1 MQLDSYFGGTLKP
14 FMIYSFVLCLFLF
27 SVGAHAQE
35 PQTSEQSNTTNA
47 PLAQTEQRRTLE
59 FSAMGQPNGIRL
71 TGINRFVEMNSG
83 VRLDELV
90 LGARLSLKVLYP
102 PGMRHDQSFIRVYI
116 NDQLAAISQLSEDK
130 AGVPHTMNIE
140 LDPVLFSDF
149 ATLKLEYDG
158 TYDSTCVDPN
168 NPTLRFDIR
177 PDSTLTVLS
186 TPLNLVNDLALLPA
200 PFFDPRDNQKLR
212 LPVVLPA
219 NKTEASLKAAGVLAS
234 WMGAQAFYRQ
244 AEFELIDAPSDSRH
258 TLVLS
263 KGERLPEGMALEDI
277 KGPTLFFSNSTQT
290 PWVKHLYVLGR
301 TDEELL
307 QAVYGLVIEGQL
319 LTGQSALIKSV
330 DLGVP
335 RKPYDAPRYVP
346 TDRPVRFAELIDFAG
361 QLEVSSDKPKTAIN
375 LRLPPDLFSWAGRN
389 IPMDLKYRYT
399 APSRWNDSLLN
410 IEINDALIQSFRLAP
425 RTEQTQSKINIE
437 LLGQAELSSEE
448 ALQIP
453 AFRVGGNNQL
463 SFTFGFMNEG
473 GGSCTRVTQIARGAV
488 DPESTLDFSD
498 LPHYTRMPNLTAF
511 ANGGYPFSIMA
522 DLSDTAIVLPSNPST
537 LEAQSYLNVMG
548 LFGQWTGL
556 PAIRSTLIASDEPA
570 PAIGE
575 RHWLALGT
583 TDRLGWLDA
592 SNMNLPM
599 VLNETERSMGMPP
612 AFQWLQG
619 IWQNDSEMR
628 PNDDTR
634 ALIQTAGSLGAIMGF
649 ESHLK
654 EKKAGLV
661 ITGTDQNSF
670 ERAVAAM
677 ADYGDI
683 AKIKGSVSLIRG
695 DDIQS
700 YSLGETYVSGALP
713 WWLRMRIAF
722 SQYPVLI
729 ALVGVLAG
737 VILAILAFGWLAGR
751 ASRRNKG
758 G

>member
-1 MQLDSYFGGTLKP
+1 MNQ
-14 FMIYSFVLCLFLF
+14 FMNRALAILLLVFATGAYS
-27 SVGAHAQE
+27 
-35 PQTSEQSNTTNA
+35 QTSQDVDSGQSSATTPVQAEN
-47 PLAQTEQRRTLE
+47 RRTLE
-59 FSAMGQPNGIRL
+59 LSEMGQPSGIRL
-71 TGINRFVEMNSG
+71 TGVNRFVEMNSG

-102 PGMRHDQSFIRVYI
+102 PGMRHDQSFIRVYV

-130 AGVPHTMNIE
+130 ASLPHTMNIE

-149 ATLKLEYDG
+149 ATLKVEYDG
-158 TYDSTCVDPN
+158 TYDSLCVDPN
-168 NPTLRFDIR
+168 NPTLRLDIR
-177 PDSTLTVLS
+177 PDSTLTILS

-200 PFFDPRDNQKLR
+200 PFFDPRDNRKLR
-212 LPVVLPA
+212 LPVVLPVS
-219 NKTEASLKAAGVLAS
+219 NTEASLKAAGVLAS

-244 AEFELIDAPSDSRH
+244 AEFELIDSPSDTRH

-263 KGERLPEGMALEDI
+263 KGERLPEGMTMEDI
-277 KGPTLFFSNSTQT
+277 KGPTLLFGNSTT
-290 PWVKHLYVLGR
+290 NPWVKHLYVMGR

-307 QAVYGLVIEGQL
+307 QAVYGLVIEGQVL
-319 LTGQSALIKSV
+319 SGQTALIKSV

-346 TDRPVRFAELIDFAG
+346 TDRPVRFAELIDFTG
-361 QLEVSSDKPKTAIN
+361 QLEVSSDKPRTSLN

-410 IEINDALIQSFRLAP
+410 IEINDALIQSFRLPP
-425 RTEQTQSKINIE
+425 RAEQTQSKINID

-463 SFTFGFMNEG
+463 SFSFGFMSEG

-522 DLSDTAIVLPSNPST
+522 DLSDTAIVLPSNPSK

-556 PAIRSTLIASDEPA
+556 PATRSTLVTSDNPA
-570 PAIGE
+570 AAIGE

-583 TDRLGWLDA
+583 TDRLTWLNP

-619 IWQNDSEMR
+619 IWQTDGEL
-628 PNDDTR
+628 PPGDDTR

-670 ERAVAAM
+670 ERAVAAL

-695 DDIQS
+695 EDIQS
-700 YSLGETYVSGALP
+700 YSLGQTYVSGALP

-722 SQYPVLI
+722 SQYPALI

-758 G
+758 S